1 MLVLLADGGHPA
13 DLAGGGALVVDT
25 GAVFGSVPSSLHSRC
40 RSGFSLG
47 GGPERYAA
55 VASCR
60 VFCACTGLDGSCRYC
75 CKVTQGSCERHLP
88 VFGVRLS
95 AKPACFTCPTVS
107 GVPFGLQKAALEGS
121 VGTSAH
127 SPDVSWLARWPLG
140 GNWSCEY
147 GEDSLD
153 YCYSHGHAS
162 LLCWGEQANSSQLT
176 GAAPQEAPCPPSGQP
191 WPAALCPVEARGG
204 AAAPTSGSYDEY
216 VWPYLSPVQDQG
228 SCGNGFV
235 QAAMGHLTDRYLSFM
250 DADSREEWKSSA
262 TLLSVGEATQ
272 CYAERGG
279 TDACEGGGDPAVTMR
294 QAAGQQTAQ
303 VHQAFERVMTCSGG
317 SYGMAPGV
325 NDSVAGAGCSVGCR
339 PFWGGSARPLVRE
352 GSACPPGTTDS
363 LAELAG
369 ALVLN
374 ASDIMADSGATG
386 FQHLIGGCGCLAT
399 LAGAGQCGRCC
410 AYDADQSSV
419 VAVDAA
425 NCSHNDMVID
435 LGIEVSTDFAKTVED
450 ILAWPVDESRKLYA
464 MRECGCDA
472 SNLSVLLAAAECS
485 ACCVAGRPKVEGL
498 HFAAEDKVGH
508 GAGSCGEE
516 GALEPCSVGGCEFG
530 CEAGQNFTM
539 TSKVLFDDSARSVYY
554 PLGSGTRWSALSEDF
569 VKDEI
574 LQLGPVVVG
583 FPLAGRF
590 FQHFSGDGDPE
601 EVFTVV
607 ENDEGT
613 SLGTHAFELV
623 GWGQR
628 EGVPYWWAKNSWGRS
643 WGLEGYF
650 RVAFEVGNPF
660 VYVVCQTPVV
670 RSAESA
676 APPPR
681 RLAEAQALAGLS
693 VAEDHGSESPGVLH
707 DALVDCAD
715 THISTDLSEVPP
727 RFLNHEEVYHGVE
740 PNCSVPW
747 PLIAVGNCTVQVAHG
762 LVVRMILYVRD
773 CHGTNY
779 SMHLQAHCPEYPRLA
794 SCQVV
799 WNSGPRRLVRVP
811 KRPGERELE
820 EPGMAPLEKPLVLGA
835 GAPDAGDTNRRPS
848 TLDVVLAVL
857 VLGGPMLGIA
867 LFSSMKKKRTSRS
880 MGVDCGSSGSQSDE
894 EEPAESKPLLNV
906 AEKRASR
913 QEAPVQATP
922 GPALYRAVAATPTV
936 TARHTFSAA
945 LPPAIVTPIS
955 RGVLRQGS
963 YPVVELQPPRLAA
976 ATRQPTELVVHAEP
990 MASRDRSSGGALL
1003 QPPVLSANRHGP
1015 V

>member
-1 MLVLLADGGHPA
+1 MTVSPLRSQGSGLVQGVLRVYWSGRLMQILLQAGGEAEQAVGSKRYAKDCGKWLWSGRLADVGYQCKCGGTKRGEAAPRHGQYRAYAGDCTSSYKDENAPHLQYLEMA
-13 DLAGGGALVVDT
+13 AKQCVGAATKAQQKAYRRREQPTSALEQAEKDFLERSAEVVEGGGEA
-25 GAVFGSVPSSLHSRC
+25 GGSVPFRAEETGVGTGASPRGGVRIGAEMDLPAKQRKTSVEESGVELAASSSGVRIDEEMESPAKQEKPSGAVQSGETLPSRMSRRARLTLSLQVVENSHVIATDHADNKFDRSLARVLGSQRREGQLSARLRSQLRSNLRCARGAALMVRAVARGIQNCAPGLDPRC
-40 RSGFSLG
+40 RGGPRLRNDRASCNWNEKIKSAALRLPPGISAGPARFLLPRMSLG
-47 GGPERYAA
+47 GSLARCGDRYFSGMPEKELRGLLGRFRQVGLRPAP
-55 VASCR
+55 
-60 VFCACTGLDGSCRYC
+60 ACKRQRAIMFAMGATS
-75 CKVTQGSCERHLP
+75 K
-88 VFGVRLS
+88 RLS

-435 LGIEVSTDFAKTVED
+435 LGIEVSTDFAKTR
-450 ILAWPVDESRKLYA
+450 ISSHGPWTSR
-464 MRECGCDA
+464 
-472 SNLSVLLAAAECS
+472 
-485 ACCVAGRPKVEGL
+485 
-498 HFAAEDKVGH
+498 
-508 GAGSCGEE
+508 GSCMR
-516 GALEPCSVGGCEFG
+516 C
-530 CEAGQNFTM
+530 
-539 TSKVLFDDSARSVYY
+539 
-554 PLGSGTRWSALSEDF
+554 GS
-569 VKDEI
+569 
-574 LQLGPVVVG
+574 
-583 FPLAGRF
+583 
-590 FQHFSGDGDPE
+590 
-601 EVFTVV
+601 
-607 ENDEGT
+607 
-613 SLGTHAFELV
+613 
-623 GWGQR
+623 
-628 EGVPYWWAKNSWGRS
+628 
-643 WGLEGYF
+643 
-650 RVAFEVGNPF
+650 
-660 VYVVCQTPVV
+660 
-670 RSAESA
+670 
-676 APPPR
+676 
-681 RLAEAQALAGLS
+681 
-693 VAEDHGSESPGVLH
+693 
-707 DALVDCAD
+707 
-715 THISTDLSEVPP
+715 
-727 RFLNHEEVYHGVE
+727 
-740 PNCSVPW
+740 
-747 PLIAVGNCTVQVAHG
+747 
-762 LVVRMILYVRD
+762 
-773 CHGTNY
+773 
-779 SMHLQAHCPEYPRLA
+779 
-794 SCQVV
+794 
-799 WNSGPRRLVRVP
+799 
-811 KRPGERELE
+811 
-820 EPGMAPLEKPLVLGA
+820 A
-835 GAPDAGDTNRRPS
+835 GATRR
-848 TLDVVLAVL
+848 T
-857 VLGGPMLGIA
+857 
-867 LFSSMKKKRTSRS
+867 
-880 MGVDCGSSGSQSDE
+880 
-894 EEPAESKPLLNV
+894 
-906 AEKRASR
+906 
-913 QEAPVQATP
+913 
-922 GPALYRAVAATPTV
+922 
-936 TARHTFSAA
+936 
-945 LPPAIVTPIS
+945 
-955 RGVLRQGS
+955 
-963 YPVVELQPPRLAA
+963 
-976 ATRQPTELVVHAEP
+976 
-990 MASRDRSSGGALL
+990 
-1003 QPPVLSANRHGP
+1003 
-1015 V
+1015 